1 MDLLLKKM
9 EEYAKKYRVPIIN
22 ENGKRVLV
30 SVIGEKKPKKVLEIG
45 TAIGYSALLIA
56 QHSDPEIKILSL
68 ELDEQRAEVASSFL
82 SESSYEDKIE
92 IRQGDAAQILNT
104 LTDFYDVI
112 FIDAAKGQYPYYF
125 KQALSLL
132 AKDGVIIA
140 DNVLFRGYVESSEKP
155 PRRYKTIVNRLRE
168 YIKMAT
174 EHPEFETK
182 IHHDGD
188 GLAVS
193 YHRGKNSEET

>member
-9 EEYAKKYRVPIIN
+9 EEYAKEYRVPIIN

-112 FIDAAKGQYPYYF
+112 FIDAAKGQYPY
-125 KQALSLL
+125 LSL
-132 AKDGVIIA
+132 
-140 DNVLFRGYVESSEKP
+140 
-155 PRRYKTIVNRLRE
+155 
-168 YIKMAT
+168 
-174 EHPEFETK
+174 
-182 IHHDGD
+182 IHI
-188 GLAVS
+188 
-193 YHRGKNSEET
+193 